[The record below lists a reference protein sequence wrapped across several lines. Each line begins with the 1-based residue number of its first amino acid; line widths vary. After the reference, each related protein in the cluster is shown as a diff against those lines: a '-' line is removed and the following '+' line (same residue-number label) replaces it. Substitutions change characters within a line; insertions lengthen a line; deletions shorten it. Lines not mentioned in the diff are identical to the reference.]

1 MNGEDAITV
10 RREMRAYIRIFL
22 GGVQQ
27 RLADKLEC
35 RRENLSNFLTGKTAT
50 MRKGV
55 IERFGEM
62 YREDMAAINGD
73 GATVAAQVEPY
84 GDVLLRE
91 LQEAE
96 LESIV
101 GRLKHLIAD
110 LERPGLAPRIKF
122 SQLVRIFKGV
132 SDEFFHIREESS
144 KTPTR

>member
-1 MNGEDAITV
+1 MNIEEATTI

-27 RLADKLEC
+27 RLADKLDC
-35 RRENLSNFLTGKTAT
+35 HRENLSNFLTGKTGT

-55 IERFGEM
+55 IERFREM
-62 YREDMAAINGD
+62 YRQDMAVINGE
-73 GATVAAQVEPY
+73 GATVADQVEPY
-84 GDVLLRE
+84 GNVLLRE
-91 LQEAE
+91 LQDAE
-96 LESIV
+96 IESIV
-101 GRLKHLIAD
+101 GRLEHLVAD
-110 LERPGLAPRIKF
+110 LKRQGLSPRIKF